1 MTAASRIVAP
11 ESVQTG
17 GADPAGEPGTAEPRA
32 GGPRAA
38 EPGRDPG
45 HPPEPGAGATRA
57 GKPGAAPSR
66 RPRRAPAG
74 PERQRDA
81 DRSRRALLDAAL
93 EEFSLRGFAGARV
106 ADIARRAGVNKQL
119 INYYF
124 GSKEGLYLALQR
136 AWLEREERF
145 APPEVPLPDLV
156 VRYLLD
162 ALDDPRSL
170 RLLLWRGLADDSAP
184 YGGPGRQP
192 DLDRVG
198 RRQAAREVA
207 ADLDPA
213 AVLLAG
219 MGMVA
224 APIAM
229 PQVARELFGVDPS
242 SAEFRERYAEQ
253 LRRIAAYLSG
263 DPPLPGD
270 PPGQDQAAGP
280 DGQAQSSTAQPGH
293 TQPTP

>member
-1 MTAASRIVAP
+1 MTATSRDAAP
-11 ESVQTG
+11 GGLETGVTRSRSGRADTGVKGSRSG
-17 GADPAGEPGTAEPRA
+17 GAET
-32 GGPRAA
+32 
-38 EPGRDPG
+38 
-45 HPPEPGAGATRA
+45 GAGQ
-57 GKPGAAPSR
+57 PGAAP

-136 AWLEREERF
+136 AWLDREESF

-162 ALDDPRSL
+162 ALADPRSL

-184 YGGPGRQP
+184 DGRADRQP

-198 RRQAAREVA
+198 RRQAASEVA

-242 SAEFRERYAEQ
+242 SAEFAERYAEQ
-253 LRRIAAYLSG
+253 LRRITSYLSG
-263 DPPLPGD
+263 DPRGRGAGD
-270 PPGQDQAAGP
+270 
-280 DGQAQSSTAQPGH
+280 
-293 TQPTP
+293 

>member
-1 MTAASRIVAP
+1 MTAASRTAAP
-11 ESVQTG
+11 G
-17 GADPAGEPGTAEPRA
+17 
-32 GGPRAA
+32 
-38 EPGRDPG
+38 
-45 HPPEPGAGATRA
+45 A
-57 GKPGAAPSR
+57 GKPGAAPPPGPPPGPPTPAPPTPAPPTPG
-66 RPRRAPAG
+66 PRRAPAG

-136 AWLEREERF
+136 AWLEREESF
-145 APPEVPLPDLV
+145 AAPEVSLPDMI

-184 YGGPGRQP
+184 SGRPDRQP
-192 DLDRVG
+192 DLDLVG
-198 RRQAAREVA
+198 DRQAAGEVA

-242 SAEFRERYAEQ
+242 SPEFRERYAEQ
-253 LRRIAAYLSG
+253 LRRITSYLSG
-263 DPPLPGD
+263 DP
-270 PPGQDQAAGP
+270 
-280 DGQAQSSTAQPGH
+280 DGQARKQG
-293 TQPTP
+293 

>member
-1 MTAASRIVAP
+1 MTATSSDAAPGGLETGVTERRSGRADTGVTRSRP
-11 ESVQTG
+11 G
-17 GADPAGEPGTAEPRA
+17 GAET
-32 GGPRAA
+32 
-38 EPGRDPG
+38 
-45 HPPEPGAGATRA
+45 GAGQ
-57 GKPGAAPSR
+57 PGAAR

-136 AWLEREERF
+136 AWLDREESF

-162 ALDDPRSL
+162 ALADPRSL

-184 YGGPGRQP
+184 DGRADRQP

-198 RRQAAREVA
+198 RRQAASEVA

-242 SAEFRERYAEQ
+242 SAEFAERYAEQ
-253 LRRIAAYLSG
+253 LRRITSYLSG
-263 DPPLPGD
+263 DPRGRGAGD
-270 PPGQDQAAGP
+270 
-280 DGQAQSSTAQPGH
+280 
-293 TQPTP
+293 